1 LKKPTFLGLV
11 ANDLAL
17 VEQKMREPDRDRHP
31 AVDDAVAHLIDS
43 GGKRV
48 RPIVVLLVC
57 KLLQAD
63 CERGMYLAAAVEM
76 LHTATLVHDDIIDG
90 SLIRRGN
97 PTLNATWSPGA
108 TILTGDYL
116 FARAADMA
124 ARTDNVTVMRLFAHA
139 LMTICNGELGQIF
152 SAQTKS
158 TSRDEY
164 YRRIYAKTGALFVLA
179 AEAAGVLAGDE
190 DEVRA
195 HLRTFGKE
203 LGVAFQ
209 IVDDVLDFVGS
220 ETQVGK
226 PLGSD
231 LSQGLVTLPTICF
244 LDKYADDERVLDVL
258 HGRRSPKYVQLALE
272 AVRNSDAIDLA
283 KEEAK
288 EHARLAQVALGNLP
302 DNLYRQALLELA
314 DYTVQRNL

>member
-1 LKKPTFLGLV
+1 MKKPTFLELV
-11 ANDLAL
+11 ADELAL
-17 VEQKMREPDRDRHP
+17 VEQKMREPDPDRHP
-31 AVDDAVAHLIDS
+31 VVNDAVAHLINS

-48 RPIVVLLVC
+48 RPTVVLLVC

-63 CERGMYLAAAVEM
+63 CERGIFLAAAVEM

-116 FARAADMA
+116 FARAAELA
-124 ARTDNVTVMRLFAHA
+124 AQTDNVTVMRLFARA
-139 LMTICNGELGQIF
+139 LMTICNGELGQMF
-152 SAQTKS
+152 NARTKS
-158 TSRDEY
+158 TDRDEY

-179 AEAAGVLAGDE
+179 AEAAGVLAGAA

-195 HLRTFGKE
+195 DLRTFGKE

-244 LDKYADDERVLDVL
+244 LERHPDDEHVLDVL

-272 AVRNSDAIDLA
+272 AVRNSEAVDLA
-283 KEEAK
+283 KEEAR
-288 EHARLAQVALGNLP
+288 EHARLAKLALSNLP